1 MDISTLI
8 ELYGLPGL
16 IIGGLGWICLTLW
29 RALQEAQGD
38 RLARERE
45 HSRELYD
52 TLKTIDSFKALIER
66 LAP

>member
-16 IIGGLGWICLTLW
+16 IIGGLGWAYLSE
-29 RALQEAQGD
+29 RKERSESQRD